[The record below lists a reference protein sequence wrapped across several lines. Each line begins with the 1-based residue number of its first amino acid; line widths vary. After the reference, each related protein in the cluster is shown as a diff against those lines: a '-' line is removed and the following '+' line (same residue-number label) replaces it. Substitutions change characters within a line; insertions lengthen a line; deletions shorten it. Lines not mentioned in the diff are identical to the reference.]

1 MNSQLNPEVEGVTVA
16 RILRP
21 HGRRGE
27 VAAEILTGFPSRLV
41 SLHEVTLRAAEN
53 SARKS
58 ESRRVAVRSCWL
70 SKSRGGQAIFHF
82 EDCDSISGAEK
93 LVGLEVQ
100 IPLSDRVK
108 LPAGSYFVTDLIGC
122 EVRQKSGAAIGRVR
136 SVQINGDEIRGTPIL
151 EIDTPRGEILIPLAQ
166 EICVAIDISARR
178 IEVNPPEGLLD
189 LNRNS

>member
-27 VAAEILTGFPSRLV
+27 VAAGILTDFPSRLV
-41 SLHEVTLRAAEN
+41 SLREVTLRPAEN
-53 SARKS
+53 SSKS
-58 ESRRVAVRSCWL
+58 SVSRRVAVRSCWL

-82 EDCDSISGAEK
+82 EGCDSISDAEE
-93 LVGLEVQ
+93 LIGLEVQ

-122 EVRQKSGAAIGRVR
+122 EVRQKSGEAIGRVR
-136 SVQINGDEIRGTPIL
+136 GVQINGDEIRGTPIL
-151 EIDTPRGEILIPLAQ
+151 EIHTPRGEILVPLAQ
-166 EICVAIDISARR
+166 EICVEIDIAARR

>member
-1 MNSQLNPEVEGVTVA
+1 MTSQLNPEVEGVTVA

-27 VAAEILTGFPSRLV
+27 VAAEILTDFPARLV
-41 SLHEVTLRAAEN
+41 SLHAVTLRPAE
-53 SARKS
+53 SSSKKS
-58 ESRRVAVRSCWL
+58 ELRQAAVRSCWL
-70 SKSRGGQAIFHF
+70 SMSRGGQAIFHF
-82 EDCDSISGAEK
+82 EGCDSISDAEK

-100 IPLSDRVK
+100 IPLSDRVQ

-122 EVRQKSGAAIGRVR
+122 EVREKSGAAIGRVR
-136 SVQINGDEIRGTPIL
+136 GVQIHGDEIRGTPLL
-151 EIDTPRGEILIPLAQ
+151 EIDSPQGEILIPLAQ
-166 EICVAIDISARR
+166 EICIEIDIAARR